1 MDFITRPTIDIAK
14 SLLGVKLIYE
24 SPAQTFSGY
33 IVETEAYLG
42 TIDQAAHSYQGKHT
56 PRVHSLYREGG
67 TIYGHMMHRYLL
79 INFVTQPEGIPEG
92 VLIRAIE
99 PEEGLE
105 AMIRNRGK
113 RGYEVTNGP
122 GKFTTAMSIPRTID
136 GTRLNEGRL
145 KIDTKNRKYPRE
157 IEESPRIGIPNKG
170 KWTDAPLRFT
180 VKGNP
185 FVSHMRVRD
194 RQHPDETWRTTRL

>member
-1 MDFITRPTIDIAK
+1 MDFITRKTTDIAK
-14 SLLGVKLIYE
+14 SLLGVKIIYE
-24 SPAQTFSGY
+24 APERTYSGY

-42 TIDQAAHSYQGKHT
+42 TMDRAAHSYRGRRTQ
-56 PRVHSLYREGG
+56 RVNSLYCEGG

-99 PEEGLE
+99 PDEGLD

-113 RGYEVTNGP
+113 SGYDVTNGP
-122 GKFTTAMSIPRTID
+122 GKLTTAMAIPRTID

-145 KIDTKNRKYPRE
+145 KIDTHHRKYPRA
-157 IEESPRIGIPNKG
+157 IVSSPRIGIPNKG

-185 FVSHMRVRD
+185 FVSHMRMRD
-194 RQHPDETWRTTRL
+194 CQPPDETWR